1 LDEAEDQA
9 AVAAV
14 VEMDLD
20 LVAAAD
26 PDPVGRER

>member
-14 VEMDLD
+14 VEMDRD

-26 PDPVGRER
+26 LDPVGRER